1 MKPIK
6 LKELLRTAKDPAT
19 QRIVIDE
26 GLWFDAPLFEGVVKD
41 VDEALGERIIS
52 NWQVE
57 TDGTRL
63 IVSSNPPLQD
73 LQEEYYRFEP
83 YKHWTV
89 KEWLIAEGKMMFY
102 ISPVK
107 QKSRPT
113 FSDEPAR
120 KLSTEETQ

>member
-1 MKPIK
+1 MK
-6 LKELLRTAKDPAT
+6 L
-19 QRIVIDE
+19 
-26 GLWFDAPLFEGVVKD
+26 
-41 VDEALGERIIS
+41 
-52 NWQVE
+52 E
-57 TDGTRL
+57 T
-63 IVSSNPPLQD
+63 IVSCRTDIYFDYQLIDAMTGKILVDRVYDKTYKNSNKK
-73 LQEEYYRFEP
+73 EWKEYYRFEP

>member
-1 MKPIK
+1 MK
-6 LKELLRTAKDPAT
+6 L
-19 QRIVIDE
+19 
-26 GLWFDAPLFEGVVKD
+26 
-41 VDEALGERIIS
+41 
-52 NWQVE
+52 E
-57 TDGTRL
+57 T
-63 IVSSNPPLQD
+63 IVSCRTDIYFDYQLIDAMTGKILVDRVNDKTYKKSNKKEW
-73 LQEEYYRFEP
+73 EEYYRFEP

>member
-1 MKPIK
+1 MK
-6 LKELLRTAKDPAT
+6 L
-19 QRIVIDE
+19 
-26 GLWFDAPLFEGVVKD
+26 
-41 VDEALGERIIS
+41 
-52 NWQVE
+52 E
-57 TDGTRL
+57 T
-63 IVSSNPPLQD
+63 IVSCRTDIYFDYQLIDAMTGKILVDRVYDKTYKKSNKKEW
-73 LQEEYYRFEP
+73 EEYYRFKP

>member
-1 MKPIK
+1 MK
-6 LKELLRTAKDPAT
+6 LET
-19 QRIVIDE
+19 
-26 GLWFDAPLFEGVVKD
+26 
-41 VDEALGERIIS
+41 IIS
-52 NWQVE
+52 CR
-57 TDGTRL
+57 TDIYFDYQL
-63 IVSSNPPLQD
+63 IDAITGKILVDRVYDKTYKKSNKKEW
-73 LQEEYYRFEP
+73 EEYYRFEP

-107 QKSRPT
+107 QKSRLT

>member
-1 MKPIK
+1 MK
-6 LKELLRTAKDPAT
+6 L
-19 QRIVIDE
+19 
-26 GLWFDAPLFEGVVKD
+26 
-41 VDEALGERIIS
+41 
-52 NWQVE
+52 E
-57 TDGTRL
+57 T
-63 IVSSNPPLQD
+63 IVSCRTDIYFDYQLIDAMTGKILVDRVYDKTYKKSNKKEW
-73 LQEEYYRFEP
+73 EEYYRFEP

-107 QKSRPT
+107 QKNRPT

>member
-1 MKPIK
+1 MK
-6 LKELLRTAKDPAT
+6 L
-19 QRIVIDE
+19 
-26 GLWFDAPLFEGVVKD
+26 
-41 VDEALGERIIS
+41 
-52 NWQVE
+52 E
-57 TDGTRL
+57 T
-63 IVSSNPPLQD
+63 IVSCRTDIYFDYQLIDAMTGKILVDRVYDKTYKKSNKKEW
-73 LQEEYYRFEP
+73 EEYYRFEP

-120 KLSTEETQ
+120 KLSTEET

>member
-1 MKPIK
+1 MK
-6 LKELLRTAKDPAT
+6 L
-19 QRIVIDE
+19 
-26 GLWFDAPLFEGVVKD
+26 
-41 VDEALGERIIS
+41 
-52 NWQVE
+52 E
-57 TDGTRL
+57 T
-63 IVSSNPPLQD
+63 IVSCRTDIYFDYQLIDAMTEKILVDRVYDKTYKKSNKKEW
-73 LQEEYYRFEP
+73 EEYYRFEP

>member
-6 LKELLRTAKDPAT
+6 LKELLEQAKDPET
-19 QRIVIDE
+19 QCIEIMEDYTLSAKTV
-26 GLWFDAPLFEGVVKD
+26 FEGIVKD
-41 VDEALGERIIS
+41 VPENMLGKS
-52 NWQVE
+52 NKKEW
-57 TDGTRL
+57 
-63 IVSSNPPLQD
+63 
-73 LQEEYYRFEP
+73 EEYYRFEP

>member
-1 MKPIK
+1 LK
-6 LKELLRTAKDPAT
+6 LET
-19 QRIVIDE
+19 
-26 GLWFDAPLFEGVVKD
+26 
-41 VDEALGERIIS
+41 IIS
-52 NWQVE
+52 SR
-57 TDGTRL
+57 TDIYFDYQL
-63 IVSSNPPLQD
+63 IDAMTGKILVDRVYDKTYKKSNKKEW
-73 LQEEYYRFEP
+73 EEYYRFEP

>member
-1 MKPIK
+1 MK
-6 LKELLRTAKDPAT
+6 LET
-19 QRIVIDE
+19 
-26 GLWFDAPLFEGVVKD
+26 
-41 VDEALGERIIS
+41 IIS
-52 NWQVE
+52 FR
-57 TDGTRL
+57 TDIYFDYQL
-63 IVSSNPPLQD
+63 IDAMTGKILVDRVYDKTYKKSNKKEW
-73 LQEEYYRFEP
+73 EEYYRFEP

-89 KEWLIAEGKMMFY
+89 KEWLIAKGKMMFY

>member
-1 MKPIK
+1 MK
-6 LKELLRTAKDPAT
+6 L
-19 QRIVIDE
+19 
-26 GLWFDAPLFEGVVKD
+26 
-41 VDEALGERIIS
+41 
-52 NWQVE
+52 E
-57 TDGTRL
+57 T
-63 IVSSNPPLQD
+63 IVSCRTDIYFDYQLIDAMTGKILVDRVYDKTYKKSNKKEW
-73 LQEEYYRFEP
+73 EEYYRFEP

-120 KLSTEETQ
+120 KLSTEEPQ

>member
-1 MKPIK
+1 MK
-6 LKELLRTAKDPAT
+6 L
-19 QRIVIDE
+19 
-26 GLWFDAPLFEGVVKD
+26 
-41 VDEALGERIIS
+41 
-52 NWQVE
+52 E
-57 TDGTRL
+57 T
-63 IVSSNPPLQD
+63 IVSCRTDIYFDYQLIDAMTGKILVDRVYDKTYKKSNKKEW
-73 LQEEYYRFEP
+73 EEYHRFEP

-113 FSDEPAR
+113 FSDESAR

>member
-1 MKPIK
+1 MK
-6 LKELLRTAKDPAT
+6 L
-19 QRIVIDE
+19 
-26 GLWFDAPLFEGVVKD
+26 
-41 VDEALGERIIS
+41 
-52 NWQVE
+52 E
-57 TDGTRL
+57 T
-63 IVSSNPPLQD
+63 IVSCRTDIYFDYQLIDAMTGKILVDRVYDKTYKKSNKKEW
-73 LQEEYYRFEP
+73 EEYYRFEP

-120 KLSTEETQ
+120 KLSTEDTQ

>member
-1 MKPIK
+1 MK
-6 LKELLRTAKDPAT
+6 L
-19 QRIVIDE
+19 
-26 GLWFDAPLFEGVVKD
+26 
-41 VDEALGERIIS
+41 
-52 NWQVE
+52 E
-57 TDGTRL
+57 T
-63 IVSSNPPLQD
+63 IVSCRTDIYFDYQLIDAMTGKILVDRVYDKTYKKSNKKEW
-73 LQEEYYRFEP
+73 EEYYRFEP

-102 ISPVK
+102 ISPVI

>member
-1 MKPIK
+1 MK
-6 LKELLRTAKDPAT
+6 LET
-19 QRIVIDE
+19 
-26 GLWFDAPLFEGVVKD
+26 
-41 VDEALGERIIS
+41 IIS
-52 NWQVE
+52 CR
-57 TDGTRL
+57 TDIYFDYQL
-63 IVSSNPPLQD
+63 IDAMTGKILVDRVYDKTYKKSNKKEW
-73 LQEEYYRFEP
+73 EEYYRFEP

-113 FSDEPAR
+113 FSNEPAR

>member
-1 MKPIK
+1 MK
-6 LKELLRTAKDPAT
+6 L
-19 QRIVIDE
+19 
-26 GLWFDAPLFEGVVKD
+26 
-41 VDEALGERIIS
+41 
-52 NWQVE
+52 E
-57 TDGTRL
+57 T
-63 IVSSNPPLQD
+63 IVSCRTDIYFDYQLIDAMTGKILVDRVYDKTYKKSNKKEW
-73 LQEEYYRFEP
+73 EEYYRFEP

-120 KLSTEETQ
+120 KLSTGETQ

>member
-1 MKPIK
+1 MK
-6 LKELLRTAKDPAT
+6 L
-19 QRIVIDE
+19 
-26 GLWFDAPLFEGVVKD
+26 
-41 VDEALGERIIS
+41 
-52 NWQVE
+52 E
-57 TDGTRL
+57 T
-63 IVSSNPPLQD
+63 IVSCRTDIYFDYQLIDAMTGKILVDRVYDKTYKKSNKKEW
-73 LQEEYYRFEP
+73 EEYYRFEP

-89 KEWLIAEGKMMFY
+89 KEWLIAEAKMMFY

>member
-1 MKPIK
+1 MK
-6 LKELLRTAKDPAT
+6 L
-19 QRIVIDE
+19 
-26 GLWFDAPLFEGVVKD
+26 
-41 VDEALGERIIS
+41 
-52 NWQVE
+52 E
-57 TDGTRL
+57 T
-63 IVSSNPPLQD
+63 IVSCRTDIYFDYQLIDAMTGKILVDRVYDKTYKKSNKKEW
-73 LQEEYYRFEP
+73 EEYYRFEL

>member
-1 MKPIK
+1 MK
-6 LKELLRTAKDPAT
+6 LET
-19 QRIVIDE
+19 
-26 GLWFDAPLFEGVVKD
+26 
-41 VDEALGERIIS
+41 IIS
-52 NWQVE
+52 CR
-57 TDGTRL
+57 TDIYFDYQL
-63 IVSSNPPLQD
+63 IDAMTGKILVDRVYDKTYKKSNKKEW
-73 LQEEYYRFEP
+73 EEYYRFEP

-102 ISPVK
+102 ISQVK

>member
-1 MKPIK
+1 MK
-6 LKELLRTAKDPAT
+6 L
-19 QRIVIDE
+19 
-26 GLWFDAPLFEGVVKD
+26 
-41 VDEALGERIIS
+41 
-52 NWQVE
+52 E
-57 TDGTRL
+57 T
-63 IVSSNPPLQD
+63 IVSCRTDIYFDYQLIDAMTGKILVDRVYDKTYKKSNKKEW
-73 LQEEYYRFEP
+73 EEYYRFEP

-89 KEWLIAEGKMMFY
+89 KGWLIAEGKMMFY

>member
-1 MKPIK
+1 MK
-6 LKELLRTAKDPAT
+6 L
-19 QRIVIDE
+19 
-26 GLWFDAPLFEGVVKD
+26 
-41 VDEALGERIIS
+41 
-52 NWQVE
+52 E
-57 TDGTRL
+57 T
-63 IVSSNPPLQD
+63 IVSCRTDIYFDYQLIDAMTGKILVDRVYDKTYKKSNKKEW
-73 LQEEYYRFEP
+73 EEYYRFEP

-120 KLSTEETQ
+120 KLSKEETQ

>member
-1 MKPIK
+1 MK
-6 LKELLRTAKDPAT
+6 L
-19 QRIVIDE
+19 
-26 GLWFDAPLFEGVVKD
+26 
-41 VDEALGERIIS
+41 
-52 NWQVE
+52 E
-57 TDGTRL
+57 T
-63 IVSSNPPLQD
+63 IVSCRTDIYFDYQLIDAMTGKILVDRVYDKTYKKSNKKEW
-73 LQEEYYRFEP
+73 EEYYRFEP

-120 KLSTEETQ
+120 KMSTEETQ

>member
-1 MKPIK
+1 MK
-6 LKELLRTAKDPAT
+6 L
-19 QRIVIDE
+19 
-26 GLWFDAPLFEGVVKD
+26 
-41 VDEALGERIIS
+41 
-52 NWQVE
+52 E
-57 TDGTRL
+57 T
-63 IVSSNPPLQD
+63 IVSCRIDIYFDYQLIDAMTGKILVDRVYDKTYKKSNKKEW
-73 LQEEYYRFEP
+73 EEYYRFEP

-89 KEWLIAEGKMMFY
+89 KEWLIAEGKIMFY

>member
-1 MKPIK
+1 MEEGRMTIK
-6 LKELLRTAKDPAT
+6 LLIAQRSIELVIQKE
-19 QRIVIDE
+19 
-26 GLWFDAPLFEGVVKD
+26 W
-41 VDEALGERIIS
+41 
-52 NWQVE
+52 
-57 TDGTRL
+57 
-63 IVSSNPPLQD
+63 
-73 LQEEYYRFEP
+73 EEYYRFEP